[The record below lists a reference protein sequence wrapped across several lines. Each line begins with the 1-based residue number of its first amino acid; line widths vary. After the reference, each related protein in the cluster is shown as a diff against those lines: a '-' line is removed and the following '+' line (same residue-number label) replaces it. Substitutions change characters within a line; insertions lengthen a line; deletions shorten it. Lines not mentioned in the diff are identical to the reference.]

1 MHGESVIPA
10 YAGISGE
17 EAMRRPREIPAFAG
31 LTIACLSAALLLAAC
46 GNRQSLKPAAGSAM
60 PQKSASSPRQATVD
74 DLLTR
79 PPQSQPERVDD
90 LLRKSQ
96 ERREDRFD
104 LPPAG

>member
-1 MHGESVIPA
+1 MQGIPVIPA
-10 YAGISGE
+10 QAGIAGGE
-17 EAMRRPREIPAFAG
+17 RAVPSTAAPTFAG
-31 LTIACLSAALLLAAC
+31 ATLLLAVLLLSAC
-46 GNRQSLKPAAGSAM
+46 GNRQQLKPAAGNAM

-74 DLLTR
+74 DLLKR